1 MIDIQTFMLALS
13 IGNISFALL
22 MVAYI
27 HDTAPSPGLR
37 IWTWARL
44 VAGAT
49 QLLAFARPQFG
60 APALVL
66 LEPMGWIA
74 ALALEIA
81 AYCTF
86 FEFRNWRRIVY
97 PLAGLALLLACT
109 APLVGAGYDELMELI
124 ACVFGLCAI
133 STACLLLHPK
143 LKHPSLLQRMIGV
156 NDAVFGLAIAAW
168 ALGAVTR
175 GELGLGANISQVA
188 AYVSGYMLMI
198 VNGFGFLLM
207 CKQRNDATMK
217 RLASTDDL
225 TGLLNRREF
234 FARADAARMLALR
247 QRQPIALLMLD
258 IDHFQAAQ
266 RPLRPRHRRRGAA
279 AVCAHHGRH
288 PARARHPRTHGRRGV
303 RSRPAG
309 HRPGRRH
316 AGGRAPAPGDDGNTP
331 AHLRQPLHDDGQYR
345 PGRDRTERGP
355 ADGAGARRPRPVC
368 GQAQRAQ
375 PDRDRWGGAAG
386 GVMGM
391 IPSNA

>member
-1 MIDIQTFMLALS
+1 MIDIQTFMLALG

-27 HDTAPSPGLR
+27 HDTAPIPGLR

-49 QLLAFARPQFG
+49 QLLAFARPQLG
-60 APALVL
+60 VPALAL

-74 ALALEIA
+74 GLALEVA

-86 FEFRNWRRIVY
+86 FELRHWRRIVY

-109 APLVGAGYDELMELI
+109 APLMGAGYGELMGLI
-124 ACVFGLCAI
+124 ACMFSLCAI
-133 STACLLLHPK
+133 TTACLLLHPK
-143 LKHPSLLQRMIGV
+143 LKNPSLLQRMIGV
-156 NDAVFGLAIAAW
+156 NDAVFGLAIASW
-168 ALGAVTR
+168 ALGAITR
-175 GELGLGANISQVA
+175 GELDLGGADISQVA

-234 FARADAARMLALR
+234 FARAEAARMLALR

-258 IDHFQAAQ
+258 IDHFKQLNDRFGHATGDEALVLFARTTGAILREHDILGRMGGEEFALALPGTDLAGAMQAAE
-266 RPLRPRHRRRGAA
+266 RLRKATMGIRLLTCGNHYTMTVSTGLVVIEPNEDLAA
-279 AVCAHHGRH
+279 AL
-288 PARARHPRTHGRRGV
+288 ARADRGLYAAKRNGRNRI
-303 RSRPAG
+303 
-309 HRPGRRH
+309 
-316 AGGRAPAPGDDGNTP
+316 
-331 AHLRQPLHDDGQYR
+331 
-345 PGRDRTERGP
+345 EI
-355 ADGAGARRPRPVC
+355 
-368 GQAQRAQ
+368 
-375 PDRDRWGGAAG
+375 GGAVRQA
-386 GVMGM
+386 
-391 IPSNA
+391 A

>member
-258 IDHFQAAQ
+258 IDHFKQLNDRFGHATGDEALLLFARTTGGILREHDILGRMGGEEFALALPGTDLAGAMQAAE
-266 RPLRPRHRRRGAA
+266 RLRQATMEIRLLTCGNHYTMTVSIGLVVIEPNEDLPTAL
-279 AVCAHHGRH
+279 
-288 PARARHPRTHGRRGV
+288 ARADRGLYAAKRNGRNRI
-303 RSRPAG
+303 
-309 HRPGRRH
+309 
-316 AGGRAPAPGDDGNTP
+316 
-331 AHLRQPLHDDGQYR
+331 
-345 PGRDRTERGP
+345 EI
-355 ADGAGARRPRPVC
+355 
-368 GQAQRAQ
+368 
-375 PDRDRWGGAAG
+375 GGAVRQA
-386 GVMGM
+386 
-391 IPSNA
+391 A

>member
-1 MIDIQTFMLALS
+1 MIDIQTFMLALG

-27 HDTAPSPGLR
+27 RDTAPSPGLR

-44 VAGAT
+44 AAGAT
-49 QLLAFARPQFG
+49 QLLAFARPQLG
-60 APALVL
+60 LPALAL

-74 ALALEIA
+74 ALALEVA

-109 APLVGAGYDELMELI
+109 APLMGAGYDELMGLI
-124 ACVFGLCAI
+124 ACVFALCAI
-133 STACLLLHPK
+133 ATACLLLHPK
-143 LKHPSLLQRMIGV
+143 LKHPSLLQRLIGA

-175 GELGLGANISQVA
+175 GELGLGASISQVA

-234 FARADAARMLALR
+234 FARAEAARMLALR

-258 IDHFQAAQ
+258 IDHFKQLNDRFGHATGDEALLLFARTTSSILREHDILGRMGGEEFAVALPGTDLAGAMQAAE
-266 RPLRPRHRRRGAA
+266 RLRQATMEIRLLTCGNHYTMTVSIGLVVIEPNEDLPTAL
-279 AVCAHHGRH
+279 
-288 PARARHPRTHGRRGV
+288 ARADRGLYAAKRNGRNRI
-303 RSRPAG
+303 
-309 HRPGRRH
+309 
-316 AGGRAPAPGDDGNTP
+316 
-331 AHLRQPLHDDGQYR
+331 
-345 PGRDRTERGP
+345 EI
-355 ADGAGARRPRPVC
+355 
-368 GQAQRAQ
+368 
-375 PDRDRWGGAAG
+375 GGAVRQA
-386 GVMGM
+386 
-391 IPSNA
+391 A

>member
-1 MIDIQTFMLALS
+1 MIDIQTFMLALG

-156 NDAVFGLAIAAW
+156 NDAIFGLAIAAW

-258 IDHFQAAQ
+258 IDHFKQLNDRFGHATGDEALLLFARTTGGILREHDILGRMGGEEFALALPGTDLAGAMQAAE
-266 RPLRPRHRRRGAA
+266 RLRQATMEIRLLTCGNHYTMTVSIGLVVIEPNEDLPTAL
-279 AVCAHHGRH
+279 
-288 PARARHPRTHGRRGV
+288 ARADRGLYAAKRNGRNRI
-303 RSRPAG
+303 
-309 HRPGRRH
+309 
-316 AGGRAPAPGDDGNTP
+316 
-331 AHLRQPLHDDGQYR
+331 
-345 PGRDRTERGP
+345 EI
-355 ADGAGARRPRPVC
+355 
-368 GQAQRAQ
+368 
-375 PDRDRWGGAAG
+375 GGAVRQA
-386 GVMGM
+386 
-391 IPSNA
+391 A

>member
-1 MIDIQTFMLALS
+1 MIDIQTFMLALG

-258 IDHFQAAQ
+258 IDHFKQLNDRFGHATGDEALLLFARTTGGILREHDILGRMGGEEFALALPGTDLAGAMQAAE
-266 RPLRPRHRRRGAA
+266 RLRQATMEIRLLTCGNHYTMTVSIGLVVIEPNEDLPTAL
-279 AVCAHHGRH
+279 
-288 PARARHPRTHGRRGV
+288 ARADRGLYAAKRNGRNRI
-303 RSRPAG
+303 
-309 HRPGRRH
+309 
-316 AGGRAPAPGDDGNTP
+316 
-331 AHLRQPLHDDGQYR
+331 
-345 PGRDRTERGP
+345 EI
-355 ADGAGARRPRPVC
+355 
-368 GQAQRAQ
+368 
-375 PDRDRWGGAAG
+375 GGAVRQA
-386 GVMGM
+386 
-391 IPSNA
+391 A